1 MMDRSS
7 DTKPST
13 PRGPGAAGRRA
24 VERPGN
30 LPDIAYDR
38 FRRALRS
45 GELKPGARLL
55 EVSLA
60 QSFGMSRT
68 PVRQAMQRLQA
79 EGLVMYA
86 PPRGL
91 CVATY
96 SPAQIDELYEMR
108 EALEGTAARLA
119 AQHAGPAEAAFLQ
132 TMAQAEGLLQ
142 EPPETIAEQ
151 NRRFHQAI
159 HEATHNRHLLRAI
172 GTMADALLLLGRT
185 TLSVPGRAAEARREH
200 MAVADAIAM
209 HDPAAAEAAARS
221 HIRAAYRARLGLYSG
236 R

>member
-1 MMDRSS
+1 MMDRSFEAKLS
-7 DTKPST
+7 I
-13 PRGPGAAGRRA
+13 PGGADAAGRPAA
-24 VERPGN
+24 VRPGN
-30 LPDIAYDR
+30 LPGIAYDR
-38 FRRALRS
+38 FRQALRS
-45 GELKPGARLL
+45 GALKPGDRLL

-60 QSFGMSRT
+60 ESFGMSRT
-68 PVRQAMQRLQA
+68 PIRQAMQRLQA
-79 EGLVMYA
+79 EGLAMYA

-132 TMAQAEGLLQ
+132 TMAEAEGLLQ
-142 EPPETIAEQ
+142 EPPDTIAEQ

-159 HEATHNRHLLRAI
+159 HEATHNRHLLQAI

-185 TLSVPGRAAEARREH
+185 TLSVPGRAAEARQEH
-200 MAVADAIAM
+200 MAMAAAIAL
-209 HDPAAAEAAARS
+209 HDPAAAEEAARS

>member
-1 MMDRSS
+1 MDRSS
-7 DTKPST
+7 DAKPST
-13 PRGPGAAGRRA
+13 PRGSGEAGRTA

-45 GELKPGARLL
+45 GDLKPGDRLL

-60 QSFGMSRT
+60 QAFGMSRT

-119 AQHAGPAEAAFLQ
+119 AQHAGPAETAFLQ
-132 TMAQAEGLLQ
+132 TMAEAEGLLQ
-142 EPPETIAEQ
+142 ESPDTIAEQ

-185 TLSVPGRAAEARREH
+185 TLSAPGRAAEARQEH
-200 MAVADAIAM
+200 LAMAAAIAM
-209 HDPAAAEAAARS
+209 HDPAAAEEAARS